1 MSEYIEITHEPTS
14 DPDVMRFRTNLRLG
28 ENNEVELY
36 DSGEAMEE
44 GSPVAQALAM
54 IDGIIA
60 LRIEGQELI
69 VTRDPFV
76 EWYYI
81 AADISAALKEF
92 FL

>member
-1 MSEYIEITHEPTS
+1 MSEYIEIAHELTA

-28 ENNEVELY
+28 ENEVEVY
-36 DSGEAMEE
+36 DSIVALEE

-54 IDGIIA
+54 IDGIVA
-60 LRIEGQELI
+60 LRIEGQELL
-69 VTRDPFV
+69 VTRDPLV

>member
-1 MSEYIEITHEPTS
+1 MSEYIEITHEPTA

-28 ENNEVELY
+28 ENEVEVY
-36 DSGEAMEE
+36 ESGAALEE

-54 IDGIIA
+54 IDGIAA
-60 LRIEGQELI
+60 LRIEGQELL
-69 VTRDPFV
+69 VTREPFV